1 MMLPSWHV
9 VILALAWCLSLGVA
23 FVAGVAAAIVFV
35 AEVTFLTVAKILAS
49 LGRARATFDDTFVKH
64 DAPLVA

>member
-35 AEVTFLTVAKILAS
+35 AEVTFLTFAKILHRWAA
-49 LGRARATFDDTFVKH
+49 GTGDTRRHIRK
-64 DAPLVA
+64 A

>member
-23 FVAGVAAAIVFV
+23 FVAGVAAATVFM
-35 AEVTFLTVAKILAS
+35 AQVTLL
-49 LGRARATFDDTFVKH
+49 TFVKLLH
-64 DAPLVA
+64 RWADPPKVGHCPESTDDIRKA